1 MVPRRAGGAEVE
13 VRGAAAAA
21 VEGAAEVAGAACL
34 VAMSRT
40 EPRIGERAQRASDLR
55 QEERRRRREVA
66 QAAQAQSERRAKVA
80 EEVHWARVRAAM
92 AAVALRKG
100 GRRWRPCAARAVVKA
115 VRVAGG
121 GGTIAN
127 ESRAIDLG
135 AGTTPPDRRGVRPEM
150 GSHHGVRG
158 GAPEE
163 FFGLY
168 NAILTQK
175 TTCL

>member
-1 MVPRRAGGAEVE
+1 M
-13 VRGAAAAA
+13 
-21 VEGAAEVAGAACL
+21 
-34 VAMSRT
+34 
-40 EPRIGERAQRASDLR
+40 
-55 QEERRRRREVA
+55 EVA

-127 ESRAIDLG
+127 GSRAIDENLG
-135 AGTTPPDRRGVRPEM
+135 PRRQRQLGEKRQKSVAGGKNMTYDR
-150 GSHHGVRG
+150 
-158 GAPEE
+158 
-163 FFGLY
+163 
-168 NAILTQK
+168 
-175 TTCL
+175 